1 VAGKEEGGGAAG
13 GKGGDP
19 AGGQEETHP
28 LGLGKRQRFLLKG
41 QWKGVSRELQTTGV
55 TMFVQMFTSSPEVLS
70 LFTKFQN
77 LATEEE
83 MRASEAFQEHGEKV
97 MERIDEAVASVE
109 TMDIMT
115 SILLE
120 TGAYHKKVP
129 GFKPEMFK
137 MAEAPFLASVEA
149 TLGERYTPQ
158 MDTIYHVIAAYIV
171 QTLIEGYNR

>member
-1 VAGKEEGGGAAG
+1 M
-13 GKGGDP
+13 
-19 AGGQEETHP
+19 
-28 LGLGKRQRFLLKG
+28 KG
-41 QWKGVSRELQTTGV
+41 QWKGISRELQTTGV
-55 TMFVQMFTSSPEVLS
+55 TMFVQLFTSSPEVLS
-70 LFTKFQN
+70 LFSKFQN
-77 LATEEE
+77 LSTEEE
-83 MRASEAFQEHGEKV
+83 MRASETFQEHGEKV

-120 TGAYHKKVP
+120 TGAYHRKVP